1 MKGKSWLILRLKSGV
16 IDIFNWQVHR
26 TCNHDLG
33 DATLFVGGK
42 KDTRPIT
49 EFIEF
54 LRCLVDGRF
63 RSGAIEDLCAVSLQ
77 DDIPNYVTSR
87 RKRRKRRRLHVCIN
101 ITVRTMA

>member
-16 IDIFNWQVHR
+16 LDIFNWQVHR

-33 DATLFVGGK
+33 DATLFVGEK
-42 KDTRPIT
+42 KDTRLME

-54 LRCLVDGRF
+54 SRCLVNGRF
-63 RSGAIEDLCAVSLQ
+63 HSGAIEDLCAVSSQ